1 MNLNKIFPLVLIAII
16 SINIPCVYASI
27 YSSVTSV
34 DIIGPNNQYRY
45 NFSIDFWDDVG
56 DMTPNPCY
64 GAATCW
70 IKINHLH
77 GNNQTG
83 GNLAPT
89 NQAAMVINTYPTIK
103 EVRKAY
109 LEKYQLPITGAIEH
123 SGLNPIDECVGL
135 FFGEVEANAF
145 TDKLFPTSVC
155 GMIPPPVG
163 RCELTPESVVLDH
176 GIIAE
181 NEISSSVARESLNVS
196 CTGEGGKDVVIYS
209 LEGASGIDLS
219 GGVISK
225 LYIDGEPAV
234 SGVTIRATEMG
245 TSVMLESRLTGIG
258 SISSGEHSGST
269 TLLMAIP

>member
-1 MNLNKIFPLVLIAII
+1 MNLNKSFPLIFIAIL
-16 SINIPCVYASI
+16 SIYTSYVYANI

-45 NFSIDFWDDVG
+45 NFSIDLWDEVG

-64 GAATCW
+64 GGTICW

-77 GNNQTG
+77 GGNQTG
-83 GNLAPT
+83 GNKPPT

-103 EVRKAY
+103 EVRDAY
-109 LEKYQLPITGAIEH
+109 LQQYPLPITGAIEH

-135 FFGEVEANAF
+135 FFGGAEDNAF
-145 TDKLFPTSVC
+145 TDRLFPTSVC

-163 RCELTPESVVLDH
+163 RCDLTPESVVLDH
-176 GIIAE
+176 GVISE
-181 NEISSSVARESLNVS
+181 NEISSSVASESLTVS

-209 LEGASGIDLS
+209 LEGTGGIDLS

-225 LYIDGEPAV
+225 LYIDGKAAV

-245 TSVMLESRLTGIG
+245 TTVILESKLTGIG
-258 SISSGEHSGST
+258 VVSSGEHSGST